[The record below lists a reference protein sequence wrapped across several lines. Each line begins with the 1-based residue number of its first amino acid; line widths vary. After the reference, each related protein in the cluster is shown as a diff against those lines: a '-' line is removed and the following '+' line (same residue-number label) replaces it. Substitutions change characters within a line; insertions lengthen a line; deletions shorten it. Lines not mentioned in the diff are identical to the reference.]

1 MKKNFFALS
10 KLSIIT
16 VTLSAL
22 IFSTNVALAQQ
33 APVLVINYDFGD
45 KEASFNPNP
54 GASSTSFL
62 PKVTASKG
70 VKVRVRTA
78 SDGTGAINLVK
89 SGAGFI
95 KGAGLEVIA
104 GTTTSK
110 FSIYNLAIEG
120 LVKTSFNIKIDAA
133 AAGQWVF
140 ANGASDNSDD
150 LFQGNSGIKET
161 STEVFAGLRWN
172 LSAAEQINFYSRN
185 GAKWA
190 AVKGVSFVK
199 NTDYLIEVYSNNG
212 AEAKKYTKEGEQTLN
227 VGTYHVWV
235 NGKRVAGEF
244 VSGGLEVGKSLNGF
258 IIYGVTP
265 KGNDTM
271 AKAWLDNL
279 EINGNL

>member
-1 MKKNFFALS
+1 MKKCFALS
-10 KLSIIT
+10 IA
-16 VTLSAL
+16 VSAL
-22 IFSTNVALAQQ
+22 TFSANTVLAQQ
-33 APVLVINYDFGD
+33 AAAPVINYDFGD

-62 PKVTASKG
+62 PKVVNSKAT
-70 VKVRVRTA
+70 KVRVRTA
-78 SDGTGAINLVK
+78 SDGTGAFNLVK

-95 KGAGLEVIA
+95 KGAGLEVVA

-110 FSIYNLAIEG
+110 FSIYNLTVESV
-120 LVKTSFNIKIDAA
+120 VKTSFNIKIDAA
-133 AAGQWVF
+133 TAGQWVF
-140 ANGASDNSDD
+140 ANGASENSDD
-150 LFQGNSGIKET
+150 LFQGNGGIKET

-172 LSAAEQINFYSRN
+172 LSAADQINFYSRN
-185 GAKWA
+185 GAKWT

-199 NTDYLIEVYSNNG
+199 NTDYLVELYSNNS
-212 AEAKKYTKEGEQTLN
+212 ADTKKYTKEGEQTLN
-227 VGTYHVWV
+227 AGTYHVWV

-244 VSGGLEVGKSLNGF
+244 VSGGLEAGKSLNGF

-279 EINGNL
+279 DINGNL